1 LPSAEFILWDP
12 RAWNSPEQATAKLE
26 LVGRNP
32 GYVFTEGQGCD
43 DSQRGQGAA
52 VRGWGRV
59 CRPVWQFLC
68 AGAAAEVV

>member
-1 LPSAEFILWDP
+1 VLGNAKGRSASRAAFDLPSAEFILWDP

-52 VRGWGRV
+52 VRG
-59 CRPVWQFLC
+59 
-68 AGAAAEVV
+68 